1 MQRMSYILSIDN
13 GSSGIRALLFDHS
26 GHIVCRRYVKTPPL
40 LPEPGAVEHDPEILW
55 QALREVVN
63 GVFEEFKPEEV
74 AGIGITN
81 QRGSFCLWEKSTGKP
96 LTNFISW
103 ADVRAGDVA
112 TEMNRNRIW
121 RLLKGVSKVF
131 GRVTQNKMLLTTA
144 MLKFTTDHATVRLK
158 WFLDNHPEI
167 KRRCAAGEIQ
177 FGNLDTWFIYKLTGG
192 KQHLS
197 DYGNAAAT
205 GMFNPFQ
212 LRWNDVLGKVFD
224 IPLAIFPELRDTNG
238 DYGRTDPVLFGGV
251 EIPIGAS
258 AGDQMAALF
267 GQQCFTAGNV
277 KISQGSGAFVD
288 MTVGPK
294 PRLSRRGL
302 LPMIAWSTDGK
313 PTYMLEGFVAT
324 AGTLVDWLGTGLGL
338 SDTPATLNE
347 LAGQTEDTEGVMFF
361 PTPSG
366 IRFPY
371 YKPRARASILG
382 LSLATS
388 RRHVARAVLEGI
400 ALRLHEILDGMQQD
414 TGIRIKSVKV
424 DGGVSQSD
432 ILLQCLA
439 NFANV
444 IVERAP
450 EADMTATG
458 AAYFA
463 GLSVGFWK
471 DMSELPKMEGY
482 TVFHPKMDPAIRDE
496 KVKRWRRALRG
507 ILKNA

>member
-1 MQRMSYILSIDN
+1 MQYILAIDN
-13 GSSGIRALLFDHS
+13 GSSGIRAMLFDRD
-26 GHIVCRRYVKTPPL
+26 GRIVARHYVKTPPL
-40 LPEPGAVEHDPEILW
+40 LPEPGAVEHDPEVLW
-55 QALREVVN
+55 QALLTVVR
-63 GVFEEFKPEEV
+63 GALEDYSAKDI

-81 QRGSFCLWEKSTGKP
+81 QRGSFCLWEKDTGKP
-96 LTNFISW
+96 ITNFISW

-112 TEMNRNRIW
+112 AEMNGNGWW
-121 RLLKGVSKVF
+121 RLLKGVSRIF
-131 GRVTQNKMLLTTA
+131 GPITQSKMLLTTA
-144 MLKFTTDHATVRLK
+144 MLRFTTDHATVRLK
-158 WFLDNHPEI
+158 WYLDRNPDV
-167 KRRCAAGEIQ
+167 KQRCERGEIL
-177 FGNLDTWFIYKLTGG
+177 FGTLDTWFIYKLTGG
-192 KQHLS
+192 KHHLS

-212 LRWNDVLGKVFD
+212 LVWNDILAKVFD
-224 IPLAIFPELRDTNG
+224 IPLEIFPDVRDTNG
-238 DYGRTDPVLFGGV
+238 DYGHTDPALFGGV

-267 GQQCFTAGNV
+267 GQQCFTPGNV

-302 LPMIAWSTDGK
+302 LPMIAWSLDGK

-324 AGTLVDWLGTGLGL
+324 AGTLVDWLGQGLGL
-338 SDTPATLNE
+338 SDTPLVLNE
-347 LAGQTEDTEGVMFF
+347 LAAQTEDTEGVFFF

-371 YKPRARASILG
+371 YNPKARASILG

-414 TGIRIKSVKV
+414 TGIRLKSVKV

-444 IVERAP
+444 TVERAP

-471 DMSELPKMEGY
+471 DISELPKMPGY
-482 TVFHPKMDPAIRDE
+482 SIFEPAMDANIRAK
-496 KVKRWRRALRG
+496 KVKEWRRALQHV
-507 ILKNA
+507 LKITR